1 MKKALAILI
10 SIFLL
15 FSFIACSSETPEPP
29 AVEEPPATEFDKAD
43 ETLTSLDDLF
53 AGDKSPVAPLL
64 PEGVAES
71 EENYKR
77 QLIRLTIENERLKKS
92 YCVRTGADGKPEY
105 VPLRAKNMK

>member
-29 AVEEPPATEFDKAD
+29 TDEEPPATEFDKAD

-53 AGDKSPVAPLL
+53 AASL
-64 PEGVAES
+64 PEEQEDGSLVS
-71 EENYKR
+71 TVEN
-77 QLIRLTIENERLKKS
+77 TI
-92 YCVRTGADGKPEY
+92 VDGKKLNQHLKQFLQMA
-105 VPLRAKNMK
+105 LR

>member
-1 MKKALAILI
+1 MQEKKIAYYDSVKSAILI

-53 AGDKSPVAPLL
+53 AASL
-64 PEGVAES
+64 PEKQEDGSLVS
-71 EENYKR
+71 TVEN
-77 QLIRLTIENERLKKS
+77 T
-92 YCVRTGADGKPEY
+92 VVDGKKLNQHLKQFLQT
-105 VPLRAKNMK
+105 VLR